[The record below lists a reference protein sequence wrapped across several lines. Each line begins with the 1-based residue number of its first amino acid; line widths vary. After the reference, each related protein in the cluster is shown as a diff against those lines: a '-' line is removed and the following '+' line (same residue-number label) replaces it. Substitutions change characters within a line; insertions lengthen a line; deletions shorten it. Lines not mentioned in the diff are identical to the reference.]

1 MRILFTT
8 LIIFLISFC
17 ASAKTVIYKCTS
29 DVYLKTENPL
39 IGKRKIFH
47 RQEGKWIEIC
57 NVDGSKFFSDGI
69 KCMSVKDS
77 DSKYFILD
85 EFLNTLTFH
94 EKNGKNITST
104 CKIIKNKNP

>member
-8 LIIFLISFC
+8 LTIFLISFC
-17 ASAKTVIYKCTS
+17 ASAKTVIYKCS
-29 DVYLKTENPL
+29 NAYLKTETPL
-39 IGKRKIFH
+39 IGKRKIFN

-57 NVDGSKFFSDGI
+57 DIDGSKFFSDGI

-85 EFLNTLTFH
+85 EFLKTLTFH
-94 EKNGKNITST
+94 EKNGKKITST
-104 CKIIKNKNP
+104 CKIIKNENP